1 MFLAHSELAVGNIV
15 RKVLRLIR
23 EEYRAACL
31 AQLENDGLLSPTSRE
46 CENDSVPGTPMP
58 PTPGINVPTTHWLS
72 NDYNRSTPTKPS
84 FVSTASHQRDQTSS
98 PVSRNQS
105 PQPRPAPT
113 QLSNF
118 VQMRH
123 TRVQL
128 ERAGSTANLV
138 GLENSFMPTTSP
150 SSPGNDSGSLNRR
163 TSFPG
168 LSALAEALPQRGAQR
183 DMTPKQ
189 IAKLREQ
196 KAMQMKPVLVDAIRE
211 VVDEIET
218 THETCAKGAK
228 EHIHSSQVLTSIICH
243 PNVVLMLCI
252 HLQRDHPDGWL
263 FKNGG
268 DLSQERLQGP
278 QLYRDMRRKL
288 SIVSLFP
295 SFFPFSSTQR
305 LICMLS
311 YFIKTSWSHHGKSSR
326 STQDSNRTRPR
337 FVHLRPHAPGH
348 QGHPRCPFGSR
359 QRRFVHD
366 RRISPCRHGRS
377 SPIDTRRCGGRA
389 IQVCENVEHVQ

>member
-1 MFLAHSELAVGNIV
+1 
-15 RKVLRLIR
+15 
-23 EEYRAACL
+23 
-31 AQLENDGLLSPTSRE
+31 
-46 CENDSVPGTPMP
+46 MP

-150 SSPGNDSGSLNRR
+150 SSPGNDPGSLNRR

-228 EHIHSSQVLTSIICH
+228 EHIHSSQVSASIICH

-268 DLSQERLQGP
+268 NLSQECLQGP

-288 SIVSLFP
+288 SIVSLFRP
-295 SFFPFSSTQR
+295 FPFSSTRR
-305 LICMLS
+305 LICILFLCFQDVLESPWQKLS
-311 YFIKTSWSHHGKSSR
+311 LNTKSL
-326 STQDSNRTRPR
+326 PY
-337 FVHLRPHAPGH
+337 
-348 QGHPRCPFGSR
+348 
-359 QRRFVHD
+359 
-366 RRISPCRHGRS
+366 S
-377 SPIDTRRCGGRA
+377 SPIRPSTPSCPGSPRSSSVPIRFSPTE
-389 IQVCENVEHVQ
+389 VCSRSPDLSLPPWPLEPNRHPSLWWPGNTSLRERGTCTMMLPHWIMETPVRS